1 MRPMEGNR
9 DRRIGRQTESQ
20 FFALLRSGLW
30 NEVPER
36 LPFAGGVDWE
46 DLYRLSFEQTVVPLV
61 TDGINR
67 LSQEFLP
74 ADRPELLDPF
84 LGDMMTTSQRNRVLD
99 SFIPKLFENLAGIPV
114 VLVKGQSLAVDY
126 PDPERRQPGD
136 IDLLLLPSS
145 YEAAKAILLPK
156 ATKVL
161 EEEWGI
167 LHQGMRFR
175 SIEVEIHGSISTL
188 MSRKLDKKLAALLE
202 EQFDG
207 RPFPAVTL
215 GGADIPVPDAGF
227 NAVYIFVHF
236 LQHYWAGGIG
246 LRQLIDW
253 MMFISVHKR
262 EIHPVLLEKRLEDLG
277 LLNLWKV
284 FTGFVQEYLGC
295 PMEKLPLAAEPDSG
309 KNARIWRYVRHC
321 GNFGKNVD
329 RTRKKESYLH
339 RKIHSFWRLVVADRL
354 RHFPVFP
361 KESIRFFLGAFGY
374 GLQRLANGE

>member
-1 MRPMEGNR
+1 MDGNR
-9 DRRIGRQTESQ
+9 NRRVGQQTESQ

-36 LPFAGGVDWE
+36 EAFSVGTDWE
-46 DLYRLSFEQTVVPLV
+46 TLYRLAKEQTVVPLV

-67 LSQEFLP
+67 LPRELLP
-74 ADRPELLDPF
+74 NDRPERLDPF
-84 LGDMMTTSQRNRVLD
+84 LGDLMTTAKRNRALD
-99 SFIPKLFENLAGIPV
+99 AFIPKLFNALSGIPV
-114 VLVKGQSLAVDY
+114 VLVKGQSLAQDY

-145 YEAAKAILLPK
+145 YEAAKAVLLPK
-156 ATKVL
+156 ASTVL
-161 EEEWGI
+161 EEERAIW
-167 LHQGMRFR
+167 HQGMRFR

-188 MSRKLDKKLAALLE
+188 MSRRLDRKLAALLE

-207 RPFPAVTL
+207 TAFPEVSI
-215 GGADIPVPDAGF
+215 GGAGIPVPDAGF

-236 LQHYWAGGIG
+236 LHHYWSGGVG
-246 LRQLIDW
+246 LRQLVDW
-253 MMFISVHKR
+253 MTFVSVHKR
-262 EIHPVLLEKRLEDLG
+262 DIHPVILEQRLEDLG
-277 LLNLWKV
+277 LLHLWKV
-284 FTGFVQEYLGC
+284 FTGFAQEYLGC
-295 PMEKLPLAAEPDSG
+295 PAEKLPLASAPDSG
-309 KNARIWRYVRHC
+309 KNARIWRYIRRC

-329 RTRKKESYLH
+329 RTRRKEPYLV

-374 GLQRLANGE
+374 GLQRLAKGE